1 MFEGQTQPVLR
12 LYTHRRAWRFI
23 VKTLAPASAAC
34 EEPYCECQTV
44 WRSQDLNQ
52 FKYSPG
58 VLKTFFSEKFVECN
72 GTGFINGKW
81 GYEVRKVCRPAMRWD
96 ESLKQLVVWRNR
108 SSQLIIRH
116 SSTALLPLVVCR
128 DGNVT
133 EGWRETEV
141 TEVLSFKFKLRG
153 SQNLS
158 HLNQRI
164 KGLAMKCLIIINIYI
179 FLKNK
184 NNSINELLM
193 TIIFEPNTFQIS
205 KAKQWTKHKS
215 AFFKLRFF
223 EQMCLCV

>member
-1 MFEGQTQPVLR
+1 MQSSYVTLKTKARSKCTVGHCDRKQNGMFEGQTQPVLR

-141 TEVLSFKFKLRG
+141 TEVLSCKRVSESVTPQSKDK
-153 SQNLS
+153 
-158 HLNQRI
+158 RI
-164 KGLAMKCLIIINIYI
+164 GNEVFNHYQYI
-179 FLKNK
+179 
-184 NNSINELLM
+184 
-193 TIIFEPNTFQIS
+193 
-205 KAKQWTKHKS
+205 H
-215 AFFKLRFF
+215 FFF
-223 EQMCLCV
+223 